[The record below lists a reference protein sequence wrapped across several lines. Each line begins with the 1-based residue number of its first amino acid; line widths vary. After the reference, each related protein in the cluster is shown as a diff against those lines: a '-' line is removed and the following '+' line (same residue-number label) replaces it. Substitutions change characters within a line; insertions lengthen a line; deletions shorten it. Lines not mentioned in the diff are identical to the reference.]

1 MAIEVMKTPKEP
13 KPVTLADVP
22 EPELHNPIA
31 EPKKLAQLFIESGRT
46 LATAYAAA
54 RTVIIVVAPDMNAE
68 RARFELLV
76 NQRGPDWSFTTTGN
90 QFPVSSQL
98 LRMAEQ
104 AAYTVLAY
112 ISALT
117 SAEHLLDETRG
128 LIERAERYHAER
140 RELATSVPDIEL
152 LELYFT
158 AFTTMKAERSKL
170 LGLVTVEYEKKLPI
184 ALANAC
190 AIRLAR
196 AATEVGVSYD
206 VARAADNLKRIRAN
220 LEAFRGAAYPVND
233 RIAALEQ
240 TLKPLLPKG
249 QKLVLPR
256 QVWPNGDSDP
266 FSPPTMQ

>member
-1 MAIEVMKTPKEP
+1 MRVPKEP
-13 KPVTLADVP
+13 KATTSADVP

-31 EPKKLAQLFIESGRT
+31 EPKKLAQVFIESGRT
-46 LATAYAAA
+46 LASAYAAA
-54 RTVIIVVAPDMNAE
+54 RNMIMVVAPDMNAE
-68 RARFELLV
+68 CARFELLV

-98 LRMAEQ
+98 IRMAEQ

-117 SAEHLLDETRG
+117 SAEQLLDETRG

-140 RELATSVPDIEL
+140 RELASTVPDLEL
-152 LELYFT
+152 LELYF
-158 AFTTMKAERSKL
+158 AEFTKLKAERSKL

-184 ALANAC
+184 ALASAC

-196 AATEVGVSYD
+196 AATEVGVAYD
-206 VARAADNLKRIRAN
+206 VTRATENLKRIRAN
-220 LEAFRGAAYPVND
+220 LKAFRGAAYPVND

-240 TLKPLLPKG
+240 TLKPLLPRDKT
-249 QKLVLPR
+249 LVLPR

>member
-1 MAIEVMKTPKEP
+1 MKVPKEP
-13 KPVTLADVP
+13 KATTLADVP
-22 EPELHNPIA
+22 EPELHNPIPD
-31 EPKKLAQLFIESGRT
+31 PKKLAQVFIESGRT
-46 LATAYAAA
+46 LASAYAAA
-54 RTVIIVVAPDMNAE
+54 RDTIKVVAPDVNAE

-76 NQRGPDWSFTTTGN
+76 SQRGPDWSFTTTGN

-98 LRMAEQ
+98 IRIAEQ
-104 AAYTVLAY
+104 AAYAILAY

-117 SAEHLLDETRG
+117 SAEQLFDETYG
-128 LIERAERYHAER
+128 LIERAERYHADR
-140 RELATSVPDIEL
+140 RESASTVTDIEL
-152 LELYFT
+152 LEVYCSDFT
-158 AFTTMKAERSKL
+158 KLKGERSKL

-184 ALANAC
+184 ALASAC
-190 AIRLAR
+190 AIRMAR

-206 VARAADNLKRIRAN
+206 VTRAVGNLKRIRAN
-220 LEAFRGAAYPVND
+220 LDAFRGAAYPVND

-256 QVWPNGDSDP
+256 QAWPTGDSDP